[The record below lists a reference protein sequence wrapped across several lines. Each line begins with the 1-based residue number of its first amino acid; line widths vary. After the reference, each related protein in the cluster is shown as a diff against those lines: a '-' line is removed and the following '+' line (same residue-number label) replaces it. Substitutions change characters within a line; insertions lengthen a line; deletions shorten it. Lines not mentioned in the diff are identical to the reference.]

1 MSGPARLPS
10 TADNR
15 YDDQEEE
22 QEQTD
27 KKVQSGII
35 LHNMEHTQAPFDAP
49 GAPPVRAIDS
59 HTISPNQ
66 TVFDITEGLAARFPT
81 DTEPLRLPRTRS
93 ISLSDISSLNPTINL
108 GFRQPYHLPLTTQTR
123 PLALHQVN
131 PTLLQGSRDF
141 FGSFRQIQQRLDTL
155 QHSSLGLELALVLA
169 HRRFDSLPS
178 PLNDELEIQ
187 LVAAQTNELLYQ
199 PMYLRRTTHP
209 PSQWPSTV
217 GLGGDTIASP
227 SHTLPDTS
235 TSPMSCDTVTNSALS
250 RVARV
255 TEQFLPFSTEEESRI
270 PCFAG
275 PESFPMVLHRALAE
289 LELVE
294 GGRTIATFL
303 PDGLSFCVK
312 DQLLFA
318 KKILPVFFP
327 RMKSFASFQRQ
338 LNLYDFER
346 VGVLGL
352 GRGAYRHKLFVRDH
366 PAMSSS
372 MRRSKNKGPRPGG
385 PTKASSKNETMDVV
399 VPDVTSAG
407 ESNHEEEA
415 ENINNDVTD
424 VEVGREKASD
434 VQELVENKGGID

>member
-66 TVFDITEGLAARFPT
+66 TVFVITEGLAARFPT

-93 ISLSDISSLNPTINL
+93 ISLSDVSLLNPTTNL

-217 GLGGDTIASP
+217 GLGGDTIALP
-227 SHTLPDTS
+227 SHTLPHTS

-270 PCFAG
+270 PRCAG
-275 PESFPMVLHRALAE
+275 LETFPMVLHRALAE

-294 GGRTIATFL
+294 DGRTIATFL
-303 PDGLSFCVK
+303 PDGRSFRIK
-312 DQLLFA
+312 DQALFT
-318 KKILPVFFP
+318 KKIMPVFFP
-327 RMKSFASFQRQ
+327 KMKGFASFQRQ
-338 LNLYDFER
+338 LNLYNFER
-346 VGVLGL
+346 VAGVGL
-352 GRGAYRHKLFVRDH
+352 NRGAYRHKLFVRDY

-372 MRRSKNKGPRPGG
+372 MRRIKMKCTRPRGKPNS
-385 PTKASSKNETMDVV
+385 SSKKN
-399 VPDVTSAG
+399 
-407 ESNHEEEA
+407 EA
-415 ENINNDVTD
+415 ENDGTNLTSTGEGSSMLNDNTDLADGKGPSADAQNPEDKTNIN
-424 VEVGREKASD
+424 
-434 VQELVENKGGID
+434 